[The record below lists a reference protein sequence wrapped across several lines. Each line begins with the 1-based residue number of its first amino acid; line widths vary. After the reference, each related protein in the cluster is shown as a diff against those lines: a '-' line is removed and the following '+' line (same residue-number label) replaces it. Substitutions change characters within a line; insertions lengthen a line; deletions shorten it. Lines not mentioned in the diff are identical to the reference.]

1 MVSRR
6 ENFHGSRIK
15 RAFNK
20 GIGTKAEW
28 TFCLNN
34 SF

>member
-20 GIGTKAEW
+20 GIGTKAQQSGMDVL
-28 TFCLNN
+28 FK
-34 SF
+34 